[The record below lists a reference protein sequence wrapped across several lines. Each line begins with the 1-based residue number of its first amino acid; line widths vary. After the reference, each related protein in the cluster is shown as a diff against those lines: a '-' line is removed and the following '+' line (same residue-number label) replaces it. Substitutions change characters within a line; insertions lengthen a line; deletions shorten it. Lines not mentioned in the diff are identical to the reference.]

1 MRPIIGITATYNEE
15 HNAAATPMTYIEAV
29 LEAGGKPLL
38 IPVMPQ
44 EVAEENLSVIDALL
58 IPGGVDVDPRHY
70 NERPIPQLG
79 RINPLL
85 DELELGLARKALEMN
100 MPMLGICRG
109 CQIITVAAGGSLVQ
123 DIGSQVGGA
132 QKHSQQAA
140 RWYGTHEVVLA
151 EGSLFERVHKT
162 RRLWVNSYHHQSIKH
177 PGDGFSVTA
186 HALDGVAEGAERNKG
201 FCLCIQWH
209 PEAMWRK
216 NPVFLEP
223 FKALVRAAK
232 GEEI

>member
-1 MRPIIGITATYNEE
+1 MRPIIGITATYDEE
-15 HNAAATPMTYIEAV
+15 RNAAGVPMTYIEAV

-70 NERPIPQLG
+70 NERPVQQLG

-85 DELELGLARKALEMN
+85 DELEIGLAKKALGMN

-109 CQIITVAAGGSLVQ
+109 CQVITVAAGGSLVQ
-123 DIGSQVGGA
+123 DIPSQVGGA
-132 QKHSQQAA
+132 QKHSQQAP
-140 RWYGTHEVVLA
+140 RWYGTHEVVLD

-162 RRLWVNSYHHQSIKH
+162 RRLLVNSYHHQAIKN
-177 PGDGFSVTA
+177 PGDGFTVTA

-209 PEAMWRK
+209 PEGMWPK
-216 NPVFLEP
+216 NRVFLEP
-223 FKALVRAAK
+223 FKALIRAAK
-232 GEEI
+232 GEEV

>member
-38 IPVMPQ
+38 IPVMPD

-58 IPGGVDVDPRHY
+58 IPGGVDIDPRHY
-70 NERPIPQLG
+70 NERPNLRLG

-85 DELELGLARKALEMN
+85 DALELGLVKKALAMN

-109 CQIITVAAGGSLVQ
+109 CQMITVAAGGSLVQ
-123 DIGSQVGGA
+123 DIGSQIGGA
-132 QKHSQQAA
+132 QKHVQQAP
-140 RWYGTHEVVLA
+140 RWYGTHDVVLA
-151 EGSLFERVHKT
+151 EGSLFERVFGT
-162 RRLWVNSYHHQSIKH
+162 RRLVVNSYHHQSIKN

-209 PEAMWRK
+209 PEGMWRK

-223 FKALVRAAK
+223 FKALVKAAK
-232 GEEI
+232 GEEV